1 MMSSSE
7 PAVLSCLLA
16 LFMFALY
23 HRFSIVRDVSSLQC
37 DAG

>member
-7 PAVLSCLLA
+7 LAALCILLVVR
-16 LFMFALY
+16 LFALY
-23 HRFSIVRDVSSLQC
+23 HRFSIVREVRSFHC

>member
-7 PAVLSCLLA
+7 LAA
-16 LFMFALY
+16 LFSLLVVGLFALY
-23 HRFSIVRDVSSLQC
+23 HRFSIVREASYFNC

>member
-1 MMSSSE
+1 MTSRCE
-7 PAVLSCLLA
+7 QAVLIYLLA

-23 HRFSIVRDVSSLQC
+23 HRFSIVRDVSSFQC